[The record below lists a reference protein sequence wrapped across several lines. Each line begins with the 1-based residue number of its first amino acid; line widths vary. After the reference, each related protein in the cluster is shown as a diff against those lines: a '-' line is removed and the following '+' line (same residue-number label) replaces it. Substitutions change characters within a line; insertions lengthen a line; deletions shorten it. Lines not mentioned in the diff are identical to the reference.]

1 MKHSGRKNERE
12 GEKVR
17 EREKKKKKIRGRSLE
32 SFSPEK
38 RGLSEDT

>member
-17 EREKKKKKIRGRSLE
+17 EREKKKKKIRQRTRDIVLAVGRKL
-32 SFSPEK
+32 
-38 RGLSEDT
+38 GSE